1 MSNNIKEDADHWYKS
16 GARAARR
23 KSKDLHP
30 DMRSP
35 EKWAYIKNH
44 AAYLKGFKETK
55 MNMLLGADI
64 NENT

>member
-1 MSNNIKEDADHWYKS
+1 MSNHIKEDTNHWYKS

-30 DMRSP
+30 ELLKP
-35 EKWAYIKNH
+35 EGWAYAENH

-55 MNMLLGADI
+55 MNMLLGADTD
-64 NENT
+64 ENT